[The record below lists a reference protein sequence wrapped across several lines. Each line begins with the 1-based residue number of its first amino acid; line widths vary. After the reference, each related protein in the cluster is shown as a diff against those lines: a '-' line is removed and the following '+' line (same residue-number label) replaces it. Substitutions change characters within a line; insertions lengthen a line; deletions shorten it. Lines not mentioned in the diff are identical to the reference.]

1 MNRKYPAK
9 MFWLFVLM
17 NFMLHFFYLFVL
29 GIILCIAGVWVK
41 PCLWIGIAL
50 LALDA
55 ILSIIEQLSIR
66 KTALTPSGDPE
77 IDELMD
83 ALLSDSDEPQEDE
96 N

>member
-17 NFMLHFFYLFVL
+17 NFMFHFFYLFVP

-41 PCLWIGIAL
+41 FCLWIGIAL